1 MYSERGRIQDYGGGR
16 PQSAAKSC
24 PFTFFLDF
32 LHFLFCDLKHVD
44 PFQDPEPGD
53 GEEEEDKKKKEAKK
67 ENGKKDGKEEK
78 SKDAK
83 EEKKQEQTN
92 ARIFID

>member
-1 MYSERGRIQDYGGGR
+1 MEAADHNRPPNQKKSERAWFEIV
-16 PQSAAKSC
+16 
-24 PFTFFLDF
+24 PFHFSFGTGFFF
-32 LHFLFCDLKHVD
+32 SVKHVD

-78 SKDAK
+78 NKDAK
-83 EEKKQEQTN
+83 EEKK
-92 ARIFID
+92 

>member
-1 MYSERGRIQDYGGGR
+1 MLFRTLSLTLFFCNRI
-16 PQSAAKSC
+16 
-24 PFTFFLDF
+24 
-32 LHFLFCDLKHVD
+32 FLFCDLKHVD

-78 SKDAK
+78 NKDAK
-83 EEKKQEQTN
+83 EEKK
-92 ARIFID
+92 